1 MKRRRTVL
9 GRVSAAAVLTLALAV
24 AVPSSSRASWS
35 TTASPAPPSVSA
47 AMVPMP
53 TGVGCSSSGIL
64 LFRKATVSWTAVSGA
79 TSYNV
84 VISNADGSVSGQTTT
99 TGTSIDLTGTV
110 LNNLLGG
117 LIAVLFGSGNAT
129 VRVQAV
135 HSSGWAS
142 APSAESVLIGRSG
155 LLIDGL
161 LGGVECK

>member
-1 MKRRRTVL
+1 MKRRRTLL
-9 GRVSAAAVLTLALAV
+9 GRVSAAAALTLALVV
-24 AVPSSSRASWS
+24 AVPSSSWASWS
-35 TTASPAPPSVSA
+35 TTASPAAPSVNA
-47 AMVPMP
+47 ATVPAP
-53 TGVGCSSSGIL
+53 AALDCASSGL
-64 LFRKATVSWTAVSGA
+64 LVLRKATVSWSPIAGA

-84 VISNADGSVSGQTTT
+84 IISNPDGSVSGQTNT
-99 TGTSIDLTGTV
+99 TGTSIALTGTL

-135 HSSGWAS
+135 HSSGWVS
-142 APSAESVLIGRSG
+142 GLSEESVQIGRSG